1 MLLKGHLTD
10 SALLKIS
17 KLFLVRT
24 GSNQVEK
31 NGKKIRTW
39 GHFLTT
45 NDKILFHDLIRT
57 NPPESAGGGN
67 PHQLVQK
74 TTNLI
79 RLFYFIFKLEPV
91 SITIH

>member
-1 MLLKGHLTD
+1 MCLHKVSWYLTFKTT
-10 SALLKIS
+10 SVAH
-17 KLFLVRT
+17 
-24 GSNQVEK
+24 K
-31 NGKKIRTW
+31 NGKKAEI
-39 GHFLTT
+39 GAKHFFFLTT

-57 NPPESAGGGN
+57 NPPESAGGN

-74 TTNLI
+74 TTNFI